1 MARGKIEISLERLLE
16 AIEKTDSAVQASKHL
31 GLMYTTFIRR
41 CKEHGVY
48 APNQGGRGTAKPRP
62 RQRIS
67 IEDILSGKRM
77 MSSAAIK
84 KKLLAAGLKKEE
96 CEECGLG
103 PIWNGRRLVLQLDHK
118 DGDRTNNAFENLRMI
133 CPNCHTQTHTFSKG
147 KLRTNA
153 SVVKLVDT
161 LS

>member
-1 MARGKIEISLERLLE
+1 MARGRIEITKEQLLE
-16 AIEKTDSAVQASKHL
+16 AIKNTSSAVQASQVL

-62 RQRIS
+62 KRLP

-77 MSSAAIK
+77 ASSGAVK
-84 KKLLAAGLKKEE
+84 RKLLAAGLKKEE

-103 PIWNGRRLVLQLDHK
+103 PFWNSKKLTIQLDHK

-133 CPNCHTQTHTFSKG
+133 CPNCHTQTPTFSRG

-153 SVVKLVDT
+153 SVV
-161 LS
+161 

>member
-1 MARGKIEISLERLLE
+1 MARGKIEISKEQLLE
-16 AIEKTDSAVQASKHL
+16 AIESTTSAVQASQKL

-48 APNQGGRGTAKPRP
+48 SPNQGGRGTLKPRP
-62 RQRIS
+62 RRRVS
-67 IEDILSGKRM
+67 IESILSGEKM
-77 MSSAAIK
+77 MSSTAVK

-96 CEECGLG
+96 CEECGQG
-103 PIWNGRRLVLQLDHK
+103 PMWNGKRLVLQLDHK
-118 DGDRTNNAFENLRMI
+118 DGDRTNNSLENLRMV

-147 KLRTNA
+147 KNRA
-153 SVVKLVDT
+153 AVAKLVDA

>member
-1 MARGKIEISLERLLE
+1 MTRGKIEVTKEQLLQ
-16 AIEKTDSAVQASKHL
+16 AIEKTESAVQASRLL

-48 APNQGGRGTAKPRP
+48 APNQGGKGTAKPRP
-62 RQRIS
+62 GQRIS
-67 IEDILSGKRM
+67 IESILSGEKM
-77 MSSAAIK
+77 MSSSAIK

-103 PIWNGRRLVLQLDHK
+103 PFWNGRKLTLQLDHK

-147 KLRTNA
+147 KLRTRGCGEM
-153 SVVKLVDT
+153 VDT
-161 LS
+161 PS